1 MLQTTLRLGGRDVEV
16 VVIPPLS
23 SGVDVLT
30 APVKGEGA
38 VPMALGYCKA
48 LGCFLEVGEGAGEDG
63 WEGAM
68 LSVVKG
74 KQHGGS

>member
-16 VVIPPLS
+16 VVIPPLV

-30 APVKGEGA
+30 EPVRCEGSP
-38 VPMALGYCKA
+38 PMALGYCRA
-48 LGCFLEVGEGAGEDG
+48 LGYFLEVGPGAGEDG

-68 LSVVKG
+68 LSAVKG
-74 KQHGGS
+74 KHGGS